1 MLSEDEQEQE
11 MLDDID
17 YLYKNYRDMLS
28 KGKTNT
34 TALNTVIR
42 ALKAV
47 HRYYRI
53 SDDDD
58 KLMNEENG

>member
-1 MLSEDEQEQE
+1 MLSEDEQE
-11 MLDDID
+11 MLDDVD
-17 YLYKNYRDMLS
+17 YLYKHYRDLLS
-28 KGKTNT
+28 QGKTNV

-53 SDDDD
+53 SEDDD
-58 KLMNEENG
+58 KLMNEEN

>member
-1 MLSEDEQEQE
+1 

-28 KGKTNT
+28 QGKTNV

-53 SDDDD
+53 SGDDDD
-58 KLMNEENG
+58 KLMNEENENG